1 MDLRGRDYTA
11 VLDLTADE
19 IRALIDAALEMKTRA
34 RAGDR
39 PPVLAGKVLA
49 LVFEKPSLR
58 TNVTFQTGMLQLG
71 GHAVYL
77 GTREIE
83 MGTRES
89 PWDVAKNLDRWV
101 DGIAARTF
109 SHDTIL
115 ELARGARVP
124 VVNALSDFEH
134 PCQTLATLLTI
145 RERWGRLSDVRIAWI
160 GDGNN
165 VLRSL
170 AFATGKLGLSLT
182 ICAPQAYGLDG
193 DSIARARADAAQSH
207 GTIDVT
213 DDLQRAVSTADLI
226 LTDVWTSMGQ
236 EQEAVARRRAF
247 APYQVNA
254 ALLRHA
260 PAEAVVSHCL
270 PAHRGE
276 EITDEVMDGPRCV
289 AFDEAENRLHS
300 QKALLAAIL

>member
-1 MDLRGRDYTA
+1 MDLRGRDFTGI
-11 VLDLTADE
+11 LDLSADE
-19 IRALIDAALEMKTRA
+19 IRTLIEASVDLKVRA

-39 PPVLAGKVLA
+39 PPLLAGKVLA

-58 TNVTFQTGMLQLG
+58 THVTFATGMLQLG

-77 GTREIE
+77 GPRDIE
-83 MGTRES
+83 MGSRES
-89 PWDVAKNLDRWV
+89 PSDVAANLERWV

-109 SHDTIL
+109 AHETIL

-124 VVNALSDFEH
+124 VINALSDFEH
-134 PCQTLATLLTI
+134 PCQTLATLLTV
-145 RERWGRLSDVRIAWI
+145 RERWGRLSDVRITWV

-170 AFATGKLGLSLT
+170 AFAVGKLGLSLT
-182 ICAPQAYGLDG
+182 IASPQPYGLDP
-193 DSIARARADAAQSH
+193 DSLARARADAARTH
-207 GTIDVT
+207 ATIDVT
-213 DDLQRAVSTADLI
+213 DDPGKAVAAADLI

-247 APYQVNA
+247 APFQVNP
-254 ALLRHA
+254 ALLA
-260 PAEAVVSHCL
+260 ASPPGAVVSHCL

>member
-11 VLDLTADE
+11 VLDLTANE
-19 IRALIDAALEMKTRA
+19 LRALIETSLEMKTRSKQ
-34 RAGDR
+34 GDR
-39 PPVLAGKVLA
+39 PALLAGKVLA

-58 TNVTFQTGMLQLG
+58 THVTFQTGMLQLG

-77 GTREIE
+77 SPRDIE

-89 PWDVAKNLDRWV
+89 PWDVAKNLERWV

-109 SHDTIL
+109 VHDTIL
-115 ELARGARVP
+115 ELARGAGIP
-124 VVNALSDFEH
+124 VVNALSDWEH

-145 RERWGRLSDVRIAWI
+145 RERWGRLTDIRVTWI

-182 ICAPQAYGLDG
+182 ICAPQGYGLDG
-193 DSIARARADAAQSH
+193 DSLARAKADAAQSH

-213 DDLQRAVSTADLI
+213 DDPIRAVSAADLI

-247 APYQVNA
+247 APYQVNTG
-254 ALLRHA
+254 LLAKA
-260 PAEAVVSHCL
+260 PKGAVVSHCL

-289 AFDEAENRLHS
+289 AFDEAENRLHT

>member
-19 IRALIDAALEMKTRA
+19 LRALTESALEMKKRS

-39 PPVLAGKVLA
+39 PPLLAGKVLA
-49 LVFEKPSLR
+49 LVFEKASLR
-58 TNVTFQTGMLQLG
+58 THVTFQTGMLQLG
-71 GHAVYL
+71 GHAIFL
-77 GTREIE
+77 GPREID
-83 MGTRES
+83 MGSRES
-89 PWDVAKNLDRWV
+89 PWDVAKNLERWV
-101 DGIAARTF
+101 DAIAARTF
-109 SHDTIL
+109 THDTIL
-115 ELARGARVP
+115 ELARGARIP
-124 VVNALSDFEH
+124 VINALSGWEH

-145 RERWGRLSDVRIAWI
+145 RERFGRLTDVRIAWI

-182 ICAPQAYGLDG
+182 MAAPQAYALDA

-207 GTIDVT
+207 GTIEMT
-213 DDLQRAVSTADLI
+213 DDPQKAVAAADFI

-254 ALLRHA
+254 ALLARA
-260 PAEAVVSHCL
+260 PRDAVVSHCL

-289 AFDEAENRLHS
+289 AFDEAENRLHT